1 MSTHQTTVIL
11 PSNNPWFD
19 APDVQPPETND
30 PCLATLAFRRTRR
43 KEYKIGQ
50 GEELIIGR
58 RHSTHS
64 IQPDIDLN
72 EYNAMAYG
80 VSRLHAK
87 LRHEEYG
94 WWIED
99 LSSANGT
106 WVNGEKLE
114 PYSPV
119 SLGIKNQIIL
129 STFQFYLFLPSQVVS
144 GINVPVSE
152 SRQPMHVVN
161 IEDDRDLQRLM
172 AMAFKESEPSINLQ
186 QFVSGDQAL
195 PYIMQNK
202 DNIDL
207 FVIDIMLPGRYNGI
221 EISQQIRQ
229 MGAPGYVSLTS
240 AFAEPTADLLSEL
253 RAEFFPKP
261 LHILDIIP
269 RLASYRLTRS
279 AIAAAVAARPQAEPV
294 PVPVP
299 VAVPHTPPAHHAL
312 PERRQMSEIT
322 DPIGPYRRQQPT
334 SPRSYPA
341 DRTTTTQPAAH
352 RPSIEFE
359 SLDALGTPAPAFAAV
374 GASMSKMSNAPDI
387 TPLPTHHNTI
397 QPLPPPK
404 PQTIPTP
411 RESGIKLNVIQ
422 RLIGRLRGL

>member
-19 APDVQPPETND
+19 APDVMPPEDVD

-43 KEYKIGQ
+43 KEFKVGL
-50 GEELIIGR
+50 GEELVLGR

-94 WWIED
+94 WWMED

-106 WVNGEKLE
+106 WVNGERLE
-114 PYSPV
+114 PYAPV

-129 STFQFYLFLPSQVVS
+129 STFQFYLFLPSKIVS
-144 GINVPVSE
+144 GVSVPAPE
-152 SRQPMHVVN
+152 AKQPMHVVN

-195 PYIMQNK
+195 PYIMQHK
-202 DNIDL
+202 DQIDL
-207 FVIDIMLPGRYNGI
+207 FVIDIMLPGKYNGI
-221 EISQQIRQ
+221 EIAQQIRQ
-229 MGAPGYVSLTS
+229 MNAPGYISLTS
-240 AFAEPTADLLSEL
+240 AFAEPTSDLLTEL

-279 AIAAAVAARPQAEPV
+279 AISAAVAARPQPEPV
-294 PVPVP
+294 PVMVP
-299 VAVPHTPPAHHAL
+299 QPPAPRPHI
-312 PERRQMSEIT
+312 PERMHTSEIT
-322 DPIGPYRRQQPT
+322 DPIGPFRRQQT
-334 SPRSYPA
+334 SAPRPYHG
-341 DRTTTTQPAAH
+341 DRTTTTHPAAH

-359 SLDALGTPAPAFAAV
+359 SLESLGAPVPEPAYAGV
-374 GASMSKMSNAPDI
+374 GAGSAHMANAPHI
-387 TPLPTHHNTI
+387 TPLPSHNTI

-404 PQTIPTP
+404 PTQTIPTP

-422 RLIGRLRGL
+422 RLISKLRGL

>member
-19 APDVQPPETND
+19 APDVNPPEDLD

-43 KEYKIGQ
+43 KEFKIGL
-50 GEELIIGR
+50 GEELVLGR

-64 IQPDIDLN
+64 IQPDVDLN

-94 WWIED
+94 WWMED

-106 WVNGEKLE
+106 WVNGERLD
-114 PYSPV
+114 PYAPV

-129 STFQFYLFLPSQVVS
+129 STFQFYLFLPSKVVS
-144 GINVPVSE
+144 GVNVPAPE
-152 SRQPMHVVN
+152 AKRPMHVVN
-161 IEDDRDLQRLM
+161 VEDDRDLQRLM

-195 PYIMQNK
+195 PYIMQHK
-202 DNIDL
+202 DTIDL
-207 FVIDIMLPGRYNGI
+207 FVIDIMLPGKYNGI
-221 EISQQIRQ
+221 EIAQQIRQ
-229 MGAPGYVSLTS
+229 MNAPGYVSLTS
-240 AFAEPTADLLSEL
+240 AFAEPTSDLLNEL

-269 RLASYRLTRS
+269 RLASYRLART
-279 AIAAAVAARPQAEPV
+279 AVAATTVARPMPEPVIARPQ
-294 PVPVP
+294 
-299 VAVPHTPPAHHAL
+299 VAVP
-312 PERRQMSEIT
+312 ERMQTSEIT
-322 DPIGPYRRQQPT
+322 DPIGPFRRQQQI
-334 SPRSYPA
+334 SPRPYSG
-341 DRTTTTQPAAH
+341 DRTTTTQAAAAH
-352 RPSIEFE
+352 RPAIEFE
-359 SLDALGTPAPAFAAV
+359 ALESFGVPAPEPAYAAV
-374 GASMSKMSNAPDI
+374 GAKPATGPLI
-387 TPLPTHHNTI
+387 TPLPTHNAI
-397 QPLPPPK
+397 QPLPQAK
-404 PQTIPTP
+404 PAQTIPTP

-422 RLIGRLRGL
+422 RLISKLRGV